1 MKKIIDNRFIFFSFS
16 FLVLLILY
24 YPTFF
29 GLPIWDDKY
38 FLFEGNIKNFSSIWD
53 TLRIFS
59 WPVTILFQRFML
71 TTFEDNYFY
80 YHLTNFFL
88 HFANALLFY
97 HLLKQLKINS
107 YRWGY
112 FIFLFHPSMLI
123 SVAWM
128 IQFKTLL
135 CAFFTLLAMNYF
147 VKSQEEEKTLKKR
160 WYKAFSF
167 INLIL
172 SLGSKTA
179 SLPLVAH
186 WFFSLKDNKKKKIL
200 IIPAAAVV
208 AAALYKLLNSKIALD
223 GIRLAIQTSSYDS
236 TVEFIIKTIPQTIS
250 WYFWQA
256 LLPFYTVPIRG
267 PVPNDLMTALFGLAL
282 IVLFLFFIY
291 KQRAFRFLIGF
302 FLMLT
307 PFLGFIPAPFMTS
320 TWVSDQHLYLPL
332 IFFIPA
338 LCLLLENIPTARLKI
353 FTQAAFLSFV
363 LFVSFS
369 SVDHYKDEYQ
379 FYKSSF
385 DFNYNI
391 AAGYQLVNY
400 YTSHGMK
407 KEAREIYYQI
417 LTSHSFSEV
426 LKDDFFWLKIQHLEP
441 EIFRD

>member
-16 FLVLLILY
+16 FLILLILY

-29 GLPIWDDKY
+29 GLPMWDDKY
-38 FLFEGNIKNFSSIWD
+38 FLFEGNIKNFSSVWD

-71 TTFEDNYFY
+71 STFKDQYFY
-80 YHLTNFFL
+80 YHITNFL
-88 HFANALLFY
+88 IHFANALLFY
-97 HLLKQLKINS
+97 QLLKRLKIS
-107 YRWGY
+107 SARWGY

-147 VKSQEEEKTLKKR
+147 AKAEVEEAPLKRK
-160 WYKAFSF
+160 WYKTFSF
-167 INLIL
+167 INLVL
-172 SLGSKTA
+172 SLASKTA

-186 WFFSLKDNKKKKIL
+186 WFLSLKDNKKKIIL
-200 IIPAAAVV
+200 IIPATLVV
-208 AAALYKLLNSKIALD
+208 AAALYKLLNSSIALE
-223 GIRLAIQTSSYDS
+223 GMRLAIQTSSYNS
-236 TVEFIIKTIPQTIS
+236 AIEFIAKTIPQAIN
-250 WYFWQA
+250 WYFWQS

-267 PVPNDLMTALFGLAL
+267 PVPDDLMTALFGVSL
-282 IVLFLFFIY
+282 ITLFLFFIFR
-291 KQRAFRFLIGF
+291 QRAFKFFMAF

-307 PFLGFIPAPFMTS
+307 PFLGIVPAPFMTS
-320 TWVSDQHLYLPL
+320 SWVSDQHLYLPL

-338 LCLLLENIPTARLKI
+338 LCLLLENIPKSGMKMLA
-353 FTQAAFLSFV
+353 QAALLSLM

-369 SVDHYKDEYQ
+369 SVDNYKDEYQ

-385 DFNYNI
+385 DFNHNI

-400 YTSHGMK
+400 YTFHGMK

-417 LTSHSFSEV
+417 LTSYSYSEI
-426 LKDDFFWLKIQHLEP
+426 LKDDFFWLKIQLLEP
-441 EIFRD
+441 EIFKD